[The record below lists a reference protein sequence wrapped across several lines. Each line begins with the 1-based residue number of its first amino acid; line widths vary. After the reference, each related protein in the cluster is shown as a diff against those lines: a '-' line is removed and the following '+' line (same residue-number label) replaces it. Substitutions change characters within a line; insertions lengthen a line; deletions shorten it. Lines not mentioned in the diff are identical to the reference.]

1 MDNLRFELVNILFNL
16 AALYSQLACS
26 LKGAPA
32 VLKTACGYFC
42 SAAGICKHLRTT
54 VLPDLMAQIPEDMDH
69 WTLETLEQL
78 MLAQAQECVWQKA
91 IHDGLSD
98 VSIAKISA
106 QLSDFYGTAAET
118 GAKSDSVSSEW
129 IYHMRARHHHFA
141 AAAQY
146 RQSQDDLEKGR
157 YGEEIARLRD
167 CVECAAEGLKESKR
181 IKQQVVSDLETLRDR
196 ARQHLERALRDN
208 DMIYLQTVPAKSELK
223 PVARFS
229 MASASVPPEVAD
241 PLGSL
246 TDVGLGR
253 PLFTKLVPYAVHLAG
268 AIYEDRRNR
277 MVNAQV
283 VGALEELTTGMRALM
298 NELDLPGS
306 IQAIEK
312 PLGLP
317 PSLVAQAEEIRQQGG
332 PARLRKAI
340 QESEQLRASDRAV
353 FEQGVELLRAES
365 AEDERGRRR
374 FGTERWTRPTSEEA
388 APKLYAQLKEIE
400 GYFEHARSSDGVIL
414 QKLADNERLIL
425 YLAGTAAELES
436 FIPSSRKVVMS
447 PKLERATADLRSC
460 LNDITRLEAR
470 RKRKIDAVKMKM
482 KQDNIR
488 KSI

>member
-26 LKGAPA
+26 LKGAPG

-54 VLPDLMAQIPEDMDH
+54 VLPDLMAQTPEDMDH
-69 WTLETLEQL
+69 WTLETLEHL

-98 VSIAKISA
+98 ASIAKISA
-106 QLSDFYGTAAET
+106 QLSDFYGLAAET
-118 GAKSDSVSSEW
+118 GAKSDGIWSEW
-129 IYHMRARHHHFA
+129 IHHMRARHHHFA

-157 YGEEIARLRD
+157 YGDEIARLRD

-196 ARQHLERALRDN
+196 ARQHLERASRDN

-223 PVARFS
+223 PVARFVV
-229 MASASVPPEVAD
+229 AAAAVPPEVAD
-241 PLGSL
+241 PLAAL
-246 TDVGLGR
+246 TDAGLGR
-253 PLFTKLVPYAVHLAG
+253 PLFTKLVPYAVHLAA

-283 VGALEELTTGMRALM
+283 VGALEELTAGMRALM

-353 FEQGVELLRAES
+353 FEQGVELLRAEA

-374 FGTERWTRPTSEEA
+374 FGTERWTRAASAEA
-388 APKLYAQLKEIE
+388 VPKLYAQQKEIE

-414 QKLADNERLIL
+414 QKLADNEQLIL
-425 YLAGTAAELES
+425 YLAGTDAELES

-447 PKLERATADLRSC
+447 PKLERATAELRTC

-470 RKRKIDAVKMKM
+470 RKRKIDAVNMKM

-488 KSI
+488 K

>member
-26 LKGAPA
+26 SKSVPTA
-32 VLKTACGYFC
+32 LKTACGYFC

-106 QLSDFYGTAAET
+106 QLSDFYGAAADT
-118 GAKSDSVSSEW
+118 GAKSDAVPSEW
-129 IYHMRARHHHFA
+129 IHHMRARHHHFA

-167 CVECAAEGLKESKR
+167 CVECAAEGLRESKR
-181 IKQQVVSDLETLRDR
+181 VAPRVVSDLETLRDR
-196 ARQHLERALRDN
+196 AAQHLERALRDN

-229 MASASVPPEVAD
+229 MASASLPPEVAD

-246 TDVGLGR
+246 TDAGLGR

-283 VGALEELTTGMRALM
+283 VTPLEELTAKMRDLM
-298 NELDLPGS
+298 NDLDLPGS

-317 PSLVAQAEEIRQQGG
+317 PSLVAQAEEVRQQDG
-332 PARLRKAI
+332 PARLRRAI

-353 FEQGVELLRAES
+353 FEQGAELLRAES

-374 FGTERWTRPTSEEA
+374 HGTDRWTRPTSEEA

-400 GYFEHARSSDGVIL
+400 GYFEHAKSSDAVIL

-425 YLAGTAAELES
+425 YLAGTDAELES

-447 PKLERATADLRSC
+447 PKLERATADLRAC

-470 RKRKIDAVKMKM
+470 RKRKIDAIKMKM
-482 KQDNIR
+482 KQDDIR
-488 KSI
+488 RSI